1 MRLKEELIS
10 ELKKREFSP
19 KIFGEVPIDIWNQRI
34 QKAEDYSMYFD
45 SDMILYYEQFYN
57 SKAVAFWIEH
67 LDSICLFKFYITD
80 EQIFLYP
87 LCFEDSFNY
96 SKGVMIAKYVS
107 SFFEKKSLKLEFMNL
122 PFSNNLI
129 NYFKL
134 KIHFIG
140 AFKTCIE
147 MYINVKDPLEELWS
161 VLRKS
166 YKSLINFGK
175 KTLKVESEFSD
186 DLWNDCKTLHMR
198 VAGRKTRND
207 KTWDIQKTMIE
218 KNKAKIF
225 YIYEEGKILGFAFFT
240 ISNNTGVYSVAA
252 YDRSKFDKISIS
264 HVIIWH
270 AIEYFKSIGFDNIYL
285 GEYAPEK
292 HINNQK
298 LGNINHFKLG
308 FCNTLI
314 SNNYLSNE

>member
-45 SDMILYYEQFYN
+45 SDMILYYEQYYN

-87 LCFEDSFNY
+87 LCFE
-96 SKGVMIAKYVS
+96 
-107 SFFEKKSLKLEFMNL
+107 
-122 PFSNNLI
+122 
-129 NYFKL
+129 
-134 KIHFIG
+134 
-140 AFKTCIE
+140 
-147 MYINVKDPLEELWS
+147 DPLEELWS

-240 ISNNTGVYSVAA
+240 ISNNTGAYSVAA